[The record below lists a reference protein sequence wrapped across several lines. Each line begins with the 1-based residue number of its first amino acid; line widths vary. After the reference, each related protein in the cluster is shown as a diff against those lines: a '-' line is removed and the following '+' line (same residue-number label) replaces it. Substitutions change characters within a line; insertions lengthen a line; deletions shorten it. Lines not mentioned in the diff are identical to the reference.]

1 LIIKLSG
8 TDFLIFGEEYEMA
21 KVTGDMII
29 RDVLMLDE
37 GTAPIFMKHGMHC
50 LFCPSASGESIKDA
64 CAVHGIDPEK
74 LVNELNEYL
83 SSKQ

>member
-8 TDFLIFGEEYEMA
+8 TDILIFGEEYEMA